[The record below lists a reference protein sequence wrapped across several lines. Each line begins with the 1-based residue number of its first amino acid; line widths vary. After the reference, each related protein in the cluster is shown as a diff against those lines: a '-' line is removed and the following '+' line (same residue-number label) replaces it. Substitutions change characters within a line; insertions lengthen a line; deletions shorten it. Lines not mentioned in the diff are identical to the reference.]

1 MIISMKLKTVIIFVC
16 VFCMHIPV
24 HSQADDLLDT
34 IFPKPQIYG
43 VDTYSYLIEDDSLY
57 DFLVKD
63 IISLKNA
70 FVIQLTTIIDTKTVE
85 CFVISPICNEKKG
98 EMIKKGQHYNMS
110 LKRYNLIPARV
121 SIESVAAVD
130 FLFGNKLASVNED
143 GTFKYVFC
151 SPTLIGNQ
159 IRNQDDI
166 DREKYYFSRDSLGIV
181 DYMDNFIS
189 LISKNFSQDQ
199 LYSVIDTV
207 AIKKNLGQY
216 SVYVQGRSP
225 KELLCQ
231 HRHKYPWSI
240 YQSPQK
246 HYSKREIRNRSTYEL
261 FYEMISK
268 EYRLPDETC
277 SLDSVQL
284 LDIDL
289 LYSCDTSSY
298 TVRVIWENST
308 LKKRFVAVCSLLKK
322 NNNYVLTGFNKPYR
336 GYRLYAK
343 SDNQRFVPIIKYH

>member
-1 MIISMKLKTVIIFVC
+1 MKFKTVRIIVC
-16 VFCMHIPV
+16 LLYMHTFV
-24 HSQADDLLDT
+24 HSQTYDLLDT

-43 VDTYSYLIEDDSLY
+43 IDTYSYLIKDDSLY

-70 FVIQLTTIIDTKTVE
+70 YVIRLLTIIDTKTVE

-98 EMIKKGQHYNMS
+98 EKIKKGQHYNMS

-121 SIESVAAVD
+121 SIESVVAVD

-151 SPTLIGNQ
+151 SPILIGNQ
-159 IRNQDDI
+159 IRNRYDI
-166 DREKYYFSRDSLGIV
+166 DREKYYFARDSLGIV
-181 DYMDNFIS
+181 DYMQFFIS
-189 LISKNFSQDQ
+189 LISKNFSQNQ
-199 LYSVIDTV
+199 LYSIIDTV
-207 AIKKNLGQY
+207 AIKKILGQY

-225 KELLCQ
+225 KELLFQ
-231 HRHKYPWSI
+231 HRHMYTWSI
-240 YQSPQK
+240 YRSPQK
-246 HYSKREIRNRSTYEL
+246 HYSKREIRKKSAYEL
-261 FYEMISK
+261 FYEMISN
-268 EYRLPDETC
+268 EYRLPDETY

-298 TVRVIWENST
+298 TVRVIWENAT
-308 LKKRFVAVCSLLKK
+308 LKKRYVAVCSLLKK

-343 SDNQRFVPIIKYH
+343 YDNQRFVPIIKYQ

>member
-231 HRHKYPWSI
+231 HRHKYPWSYYHFRK
-240 YQSPQK
+240 YQ
-246 HYSKREIRNRSTYEL
+246 
-261 FYEMISK
+261 
-268 EYRLPDETC
+268 LPDETC